1 MGVPRRRRE
10 HRDVEPDFT
19 SKRIVVIGA
28 GKTGLALARFFSAR
42 GARVTVSD
50 RADEEVLAGQAD
62 ALRRMGVTLEAGGHR
77 PKTFQETDLVVL
89 SPGVPH
95 NLAVLTAARQRGVPV
110 TGEVELAA
118 GFIGEPVVA
127 VTGTNGKTTTVS
139 LTGEMLKA
147 SGKNVW
153 VGGNIG
159 RPLIEYVHDRRIHEA
174 LVLELSS
181 FQLDTIETFRPRVAV
196 LLNISADHLDRY
208 ASLADYTASKSR
220 IFKNQTAADTAVVN
234 AGDPRALAA
243 VGGGRARLLAFIQG
257 SPQQLPTAQGAA
269 IEGEMLII
277 RMKEAGG
284 EARFDLSAVGL
295 RGAHNREN
303 MAAAALAALAAGA
316 RPDGIRRALADFR
329 GLPHRLQPAG
339 TVAGVAYIN
348 DSKATNV
355 DAVLRALESFDHPVV
370 LIMGGRTKG
379 DDFGLLRE
387 PLASRARALIVMGE
401 AADRILERLDGLVG
415 THRVADMAAAVGLAR
430 RLARPGDVVLL
441 APGCASFDAYRD
453 YRQRGEDFLQKV
465 AELR

>member
-1 MGVPRRRRE
+1 
-10 HRDVEPDFT
+10 VEPDFT

-50 RADEEVLAGQAD
+50 RADEDVLAGQAD
-62 ALRRMGVTLEAGGHR
+62 ALRRMGVTLEAGEHR
-77 PKTFQETDLVVL
+77 LETFQEADLVVL

-95 NLAVLTAARQRGVPV
+95 DLAVLTAARQRGVTV

-139 LTGEMLKA
+139 LIGEMLKA

-159 RPLIEYVHDRRIHEA
+159 RPLIEYVHDRENHET

-181 FQLDTIETFRPRVAV
+181 FQLDTIEKFRPQVAV
-196 LLNISADHLDRY
+196 LLNVSADHLDRY
-208 ASLADYTASKSR
+208 ATLADYAASKGR
-220 IFKNQTAADTAVVN
+220 IFENQTTADTAVVN
-234 AGDPRALAA
+234 AGDPRVLAA
-243 VGGGRARLLAFIQG
+243 AAGSRARLLAFIQG
-257 SPQQLPTAQGAA
+257 SPQELPTAQGAA
-269 IEGEMLII
+269 IDGKALAV
-277 RMKEAGG
+277 RMQETGG
-284 EARFDLSAVGL
+284 EVRFDLSAVGL

-303 MAAAALAALAAGA
+303 IAAAVLAALAAGA
-316 RPDGIRRALADFR
+316 CPDGIRRALADFR

-339 TVAGVAYIN
+339 TVGGVAYVN

-355 DAVLRALESFDHPVV
+355 AAVLRALESFEHRVV
-370 LIMGGRTKG
+370 LIMGGRYKG

-387 PLASRARALIVMGE
+387 PLKRHARALIVMGE
-401 AADRILERLDGLVG
+401 AAERILERLGGVVA
-415 THRVADMAAAVGLAR
+415 THRVENMQAAVVLAR
-430 RLARPGDVVLL
+430 RLARAGDVVLL

-453 YRQRGEDFLQKV
+453 YRQRGEDFMGKV
-465 AELR
+465 AQLR